1 MGDFEL
7 CPDSIL
13 STEMIAQ
20 ASKRPSVIGLYGL
33 PGSGKSFLLS
43 ELKKQL
49 SHSQFDFYEGSDMI
63 STIVPGGLVAFQRL
77 EKEQKQHWR
86 EQAIDRIAETCRQSK
101 KSAIVTGH
109 FMFWS
114 HEEQIRVYTPNDMS
128 TYTHIL
134 YLDTS
139 VARIAEQRQKDA
151 KRRRPDLSAAHLET
165 WQQAEISELMS
176 LCQKHGI
183 LFSRLP
189 EPPTNHLLA
198 AMNYIRFSCR
208 AATIPNASRVDAKIS
223 GFLTKSDLR
232 TAVVVDADKT
242 LSTDDTSVTFWEAIG
257 TGCPLNGLFD
267 SPLRYSETALLQ
279 ATLLYEEVANEE
291 DFERICTMAAS
302 KTKIHPEFVSLFRF
316 IQAHEHLSALVVT
329 CGIRRVWE
337 KILETEG
344 FSQKIQVIGGARISD
359 DIVVTPD
366 VKARIVTKLRQ
377 EGHLRIVAIGD
388 SPLDLPML
396 EAADQAIVVTG
407 PERNRSRSMDRF
419 LMEAI
424 TTRGLKPR
432 QCLLPGN
439 VSPRLSDSVL
449 PRMSLIGES
458 FLKSLHCGRNASS
471 YPRIWQATDKS
482 AAKLLMSPMR
492 DAANAGPTL
501 RKAHGNVG
509 LYLAWEFLPEI
520 VGVEEYPTQH
530 VQGHQVSGYRL
541 QHETQTTIVALMRG
555 GEPMA
560 LGLSEALPLAMFV
573 HASCPDDIKRE
584 HVDNQ
589 RTVILVDSVISS
601 GKTLI
606 PFINQVRSMDKDI
619 CIVVTAGVVQDDA
632 LSEGRELSKV
642 AEQHRVSIG
651 ALRLSKNKFVG
662 SKGTDTGHRLFN
674 TTHMA

>member
-1 MGDFEL
+1 MGDFKL
-7 CPDSIL
+7 CPDNIL

-20 ASKRPSVIGLYGL
+20 GSKRPSVIGLYGL

-43 ELKKQL
+43 ELKKHL

-63 STIVPGGLVAFQRL
+63 STIVPGGLSAFQRL

-101 KSAIVTGH
+101 KSAVVTGH

-139 VARIAEQRQKDA
+139 VARIVEQRQKDGQ
-151 KRRRPDLSAAHLET
+151 RRRPDLSAARLET
-165 WQQAEISELMS
+165 WQQTEISELRS

-223 GFLTKSDLR
+223 GFLTKKDLR

-257 TGCPLNGLFD
+257 TSCPLNGLFG

-279 ATLLYEEVANEE
+279 ATLLYEEVANEK
-291 DFERICTMAAS
+291 DFERICTIAAS
-302 KTKIHPEFVSLFRF
+302 KTKMHPEFVSLFRF

-377 EGHLRIVAIGD
+377 EGQLHIVAIGD

-396 EAADQAIVVTG
+396 EAADQA
-407 PERNRSRSMDRF
+407 NRGHR
-419 LMEAI
+419 
-424 TTRGLKPR
+424 PR
-432 QCLLPGN
+432 T
-439 VSPRLSDSVL
+439 
-449 PRMSLIGES
+449 
-458 FLKSLHCGRNASS
+458 KSQSHS

-541 QHETQTTIVALMRG
+541 QHKTQTTIVALMRG

-560 LGLSEALPLAMFV
+560 LGLSEALPLAMFI

-662 SKGTDTGHRLFN
+662 TKGTDTGHRLFN

>member
-1 MGDFEL
+1 MGDFKL
-7 CPDSIL
+7 CPDNIL

-20 ASKRPSVIGLYGL
+20 GSKRPSVIGLYGL

-43 ELKKQL
+43 ELKKHL

-63 STIVPGGLVAFQRL
+63 STIVPGGLSAFQRL

-101 KSAIVTGH
+101 KSAVVTGH

-139 VARIAEQRQKDA
+139 VARIVEQRQKDGQ
-151 KRRRPDLSAAHLET
+151 RRRPDLSAARLET
-165 WQQAEISELMS
+165 WQQTEISELRS

-223 GFLTKSDLR
+223 GFLTKKDLR

-257 TGCPLNGLFD
+257 TSCPLNGLFG

-279 ATLLYEEVANEE
+279 ATLLYEEVANEK
-291 DFERICTMAAS
+291 DFERICTIAAS
-302 KTKIHPEFVSLFRF
+302 KTKMHPEFVSLFRF

-377 EGHLRIVAIGD
+377 EGQLHIVAIGD
-388 SPLDLPML
+388 SPLDLP
-396 EAADQAIVVTG
+396 I
-407 PERNRSRSMDRF
+407 MDRF
-419 LMEAI
+419 LVEAI
-424 TTRGLKPR
+424 TTRGLTPR
-432 QCLLPGN
+432 QCLLPGT

-449 PRMSLIGES
+449 TRMSLIGQS
-458 FLKSLHCGRNASS
+458 FLNSLHCGRNASS

-541 QHETQTTIVALMRG
+541 QHKTQTTIVALMRG

-560 LGLSEALPLAMFV
+560 LGLSEALPLAMFI

-662 SKGTDTGHRLFN
+662 TKGTDTGHRLFN